1 MRPPLFLP
9 LDCAHESLIA
19 DDGLRLWPA
28 SPPQYTTIGG
38 FGCWRLPAPLDAI
51 RPFASHL
58 VLAVCRPLRPSEPA
72 QYVHCSGPSSDRT
85 MPRSIVRETPY
96 RMRVRAIRF
105 IGLVIDYTDRADAA
119 RLARYYGVA
128 VSVAAPDARVLVS
141 HESVTIVGRDP
152 HLELRRE
159 AAYVYEDAGPLKLSY
174 RRDRGRIEEKLQDTG
189 SVRCLRQKSEVSR
202 CWRRIDYRQSI
213 RRLR

>member
-1 MRPPLFLP
+1 MRPLLLLP

-19 DDGLRLWPA
+19 GDGLRLWPA
-28 SPPQYTTIGG
+28 IPPQYTTIGG

-72 QYVHCSGPSSDRT
+72 QYVPCHGPSSDRT
-85 MPRSIVRETPY
+85 LRRSIVRETPY
-96 RMRVRAIRF
+96 LLRVRAIRLV
-105 IGLVIDYTDRADAA
+105 GLILDYTDRAEAA

-174 RRDRGRIEEKLQDTG
+174 RRDRGRIEEKLRTQGVCDA
-189 SVRCLRQKSEVSR
+189 
-202 CWRRIDYRQSI
+202 
-213 RRLR
+213 